1 MEYLWHCV
9 PLQVRKDVRDG
20 FSVVGLHEAPCPS
33 APSALRHM
41 QKALQ
46 LRHTRSHRLNE
57 YSSRSHCM
65 MTFAFA
71 SQAKAAPDGGGA
83 DGAEAAEQGA
93 KGGIRKWVLR
103 TEAHVYCVVIPPWLT
118 S

>member
-1 MEYLWHCV
+1 MEYLRHCF

-20 FSVVGLHEAPCPS
+20 FSVMGLHEAPCPS

-71 SQAKAAPDGGGA
+71 SQAKAAPGGGGE
-83 DGAEAAEQGA
+83 DGAEGAEQGA
-93 KGGIRKWVLR
+93 KGGIRKWVLSADR
-103 TEAHVYCVVIPPWLT
+103 TDT
-118 S
+118 